1 MKANPQ
7 FEWLIIDSEKKVKD
21 AGRPSL
27 YKNFNFPTKRFP
39 ESVKMLGPYTIRN
52 YPGLAEFVK
61 NEKPEL
67 VIMPTIVGT
76 GTGILR
82 AGANQTIKN

>member
-1 MKANPQ
+1 
-7 FEWLIIDSEKKVKD
+7 
-21 AGRPSL
+21 
-27 YKNFNFPTKRFP
+27 
-39 ESVKMLGPYTIRN
+39 MLGPYTIRN

-76 GTGILR
+76 GSYRNIARWCKSNDKKLILWSCLWENESVNKS
-82 AGANQTIKN
+82 ALKNI